1 MKMLCKS
8 IKGHEFM
15 FTYRDSI
22 LVSDK
27 QAGALCELLNQQK
40 YKGLK
45 ENECYHVHELMYDS
59 DYRIEYKARKYKNRF
74 IIKGW

>member
-27 QAGALCELLNQQK
+27 QAGALCELLNVNK

-45 ENECYHVHELMYDS
+45 ENECYFIHELMYDS
-59 DYRIEYKARKYKNRF
+59 DYQIKYKARKYKNKF
-74 IIKGW
+74 IIKGA

>member
-1 MKMLCKS
+1 MLCKS
-8 IKGHEFM
+8 IKGYEFM

-27 QAGALCELLNQQK
+27 QAMALCELLNQQK

-45 ENECYHVHELMYDS
+45 ENECYHVRDLMYDS
-59 DYRIEYKARKYKNRF
+59 YYRIECKARKYRNKF
-74 IIKGW
+74 IIKGA